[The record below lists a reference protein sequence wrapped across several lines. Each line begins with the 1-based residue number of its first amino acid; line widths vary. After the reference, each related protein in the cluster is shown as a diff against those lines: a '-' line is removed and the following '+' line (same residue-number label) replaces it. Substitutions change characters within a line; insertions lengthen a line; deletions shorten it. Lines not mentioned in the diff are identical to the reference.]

1 MQPTPSLPSSK
12 GRELDGYKPDAIFPE
27 LPRRGDRVSEV
38 SVDKH
43 VVLGWGGGLS
53 RALLD
58 DWQHPGAHPLDAS
71 STPRAPVANP
81 QNCLHIF
88 PAVS

>member
-12 GRELDGYKPDAIFPE
+12 GQRTDGYKPDAIFPSS
-27 LPRRGDRVSEV
+27 RRGDRVSEV

-43 VVLGWGGGLS
+43 AALLVGGGLS
-53 RALLD
+53 GRLLD
-58 DWQHPGAHPLDAS
+58 DRQHPGAPLDAS
-71 STPRAPVANP
+71 STPRAPVASP

>member
-43 VVLGWGGGLS
+43 VVLGWGG
-53 RALLD
+53 
-58 DWQHPGAHPLDAS
+58 
-71 STPRAPVANP
+71 T
-81 QNCLHIF
+81 
-88 PAVS
+88 VSCIVG